1 MPGKHPLI
9 ETLKVC
15 ILQLQEEGPVTD
27 SSPGPVT
34 DSSPGPVTDSSPG
47 PVTDSSPRLVS
58 CCELLERILRK
69 GLQNPLLRWTHRD
82 YWHCFEQLP
91 QQDTCGRLGT
101 VSLAVQQTTACPKL
115 LSAQGRG
122 RFFIRLMLN
131 RRILGNV
138 VKHLLHSSRIM
149 EWYNPDIS
157 VLRNEEFV
165 VQAQHR
171 ELQLPGRELV
181 AAGKPAAIIII
192 IITAIWWD
200 MHVKRM
206 LIACL
211 CFRYLDG
218 RVFVLEL
225 LHGKMAQA
233 DRFAEPGDI
242 IDEING
248 ISLRNSA
255 NGQAGEVLSR
265 LRGRPLR
272 LRLLRWRGKDGS
284 VYRPLVTLLQR
295 LQQENPSLQF
305 SPSPAQP
312 QAHPTSQR
320 QSQCV
325 KDGRILYSVRLL
337 GKTNAGMYGGKEVLQ
352 RVIPTV
358 LQKSLATQEVLL
370 DVKETHL
377 TCTDKFNKQELFYHH
392 FPEIS
397 CVGRFGQPDFT
408 IFAFCVVDP
417 LDTGQPPGF
426 CCVVLQAESSS
437 QCEEIVHRIAAG
449 FKNTEWFV

>member
-1 MPGKHPLI
+1 M
-9 ETLKVC
+9 
-15 ILQLQEEGPVTD
+15 
-27 SSPGPVT
+27 
-34 DSSPGPVTDSSPG
+34 
-47 PVTDSSPRLVS
+47 LVS
-58 CCELLERILRK
+58 VC
-69 GLQNPLLRWTHRD
+69 
-82 YWHCFEQLP
+82 
-91 QQDTCGRLGT
+91 RLGT

-165 VQAQHR
+165 EPFLSLCLVLSEMEFKLNIENCSFLDESWLLPVCDTYEAVPCR
-171 ELQLPGRELV
+171 ELGMVL
-181 AAGKPAAIIII
+181 
-192 IITAIWWD
+192 
-200 MHVKRM
+200 
-206 LIACL
+206 
-211 CFRYLDG
+211 RYLDG